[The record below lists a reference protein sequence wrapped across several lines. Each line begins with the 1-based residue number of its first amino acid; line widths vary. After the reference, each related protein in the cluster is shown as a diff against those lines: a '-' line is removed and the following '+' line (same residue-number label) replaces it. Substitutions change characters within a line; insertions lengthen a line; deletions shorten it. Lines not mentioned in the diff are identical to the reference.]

1 MFRIEDSGRY
11 FCLVNNKESSQDV
24 VSLKILGGPYIPL
37 TSDQVAS
44 EALKDCNKFVS
55 ESQNKLAPKLTA

>member
-24 VSLKILGGPYIPL
+24 VSLKILGKL
-37 TSDQVAS
+37 TSLNTFDLGSGGLRGPHA
-44 EALKDCNKFVS
+44 
-55 ESQNKLAPKLTA
+55 